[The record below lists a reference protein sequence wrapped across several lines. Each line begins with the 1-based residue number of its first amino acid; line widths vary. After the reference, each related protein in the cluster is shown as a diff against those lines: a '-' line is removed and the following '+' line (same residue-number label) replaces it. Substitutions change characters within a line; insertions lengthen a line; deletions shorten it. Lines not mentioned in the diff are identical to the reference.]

1 MDGKAARMGDSGMRP
16 QDGTIRQGNPGGA
29 SAAPLFDGGGSSRPG
44 TWALAASATLL
55 GLALDQ
61 ASKWWILTAVMDPPR
76 LIPVAPFFNLTLGF
90 NRGVSFG
97 LLAADSPATP
107 WLLSGFAL
115 AVLLGFG
122 IWLARDSQPRH
133 GLAAGLIGGGALG
146 NVVDRLR
153 QGAVTDFLDFH
164 WAGYHWPAFNI
175 ADTLIF
181 LGAALL
187 VLGARTRNAAPM
199 VLAKPG
205 GDIRH
210 ERTRG

>member
-1 MDGKAARMGDSGMRP
+1 MDGRVAKTG
-16 QDGTIRQGNPGGA
+16 
-29 SAAPLFDGGGSSRPG
+29 DGGMHPQGIGPRQSDQGSA
-44 TWALAASATLL
+44 WALAVSAAFA
-55 GLALDQ
+55 GVALDQ
-61 ASKWWILTAVMDPPR
+61 ASKWWILTEVMDPPR
-76 LIPVAPFFNLTLGF
+76 VLPLAPFFNLTLGF

-122 IWLARDSQPRH
+122 VWLARNPRLRH
-133 GLAAGLIGGGALG
+133 GLAAGLIAGGALG

-164 WAGYHWPAFNI
+164 WAGYHWPAFNV
-175 ADTLIF
+175 ADALIF

-187 VLGARTRNAAPM
+187 VLVGRTRSTAEDRALAPAAADAAPGP
-199 VLAKPG
+199 AGQAG
-205 GDIRH
+205 GAAFGH
-210 ERTRG
+210 ERTPG

>member
-1 MDGKAARMGDSGMRP
+1 MVA
-16 QDGTIRQGNPGGA
+16 A
-29 SAAPLFDGGGSSRPG
+29 SAAIFG
-44 TWALAASATLL
+44 LL
-55 GLALDQ
+55 LDQ
-61 ASKWWILTAVMDPPR
+61 ASKWWILVEVMDPPR
-76 LIPVAPFFNLTLGF
+76 LIPMSSFFNLTLGF

-97 LLAADSPATP
+97 LLAADSPFTP
-107 WLLSGFAL
+107 WLLSGLAL
-115 AVLLGFG
+115 VVMLGFG
-122 IWLARDSQPRH
+122 VWLARNPGRRH

-187 VLGARTRNAAPM
+187 LLGGRRPAVINSHGAAAMPADA
-199 VLAKPG
+199 VSAALPGLNGTVALKP
-205 GDIRH
+205 
-210 ERTRG
+210 EREQG